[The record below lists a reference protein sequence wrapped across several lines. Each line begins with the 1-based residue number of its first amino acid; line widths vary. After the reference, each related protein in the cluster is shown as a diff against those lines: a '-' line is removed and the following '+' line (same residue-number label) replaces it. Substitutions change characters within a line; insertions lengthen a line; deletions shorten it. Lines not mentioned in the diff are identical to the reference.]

1 VIALRAHPRLRLTT
15 LSLILVAAAC
25 DSPMEPTE
33 DPPLQLLCSAPVTLQ
48 TAGFTPVDVT
58 YTAPQPSGGAPPYN
72 TACGPPSG
80 SAFPVGETTVRCDV
94 SDAMGRTATCLFPV
108 TVAHI
113 ATLAK
118 TRFVAFGDSI
128 TEGVVSP
135 APSFLMALA
144 LHDGY
149 PDELQ
154 ARLSSRYPLQQ
165 IVVINRGIAGERL
178 SQGVDRL
185 PGVLDADRP
194 EVVLLLEGVNGIRE
208 TPPAELFADIATM
221 VDETLDRGIDV
232 IIGRLLP
239 ASADY
244 EASHP
249 GILAAIENLNGEI
262 DHIAATRGIGP
273 AVDFYGLFMA
283 NPQLLGGLHPTE
295 EGYRLMADTWADA
308 IAARYEQ

>member
-1 VIALRAHPRLRLTT
+1 MSLRAHPRLRLTT

-33 DPPLQLLCSAPVTLQ
+33 DPPLQLQCAAPVTMQ

-58 YTAPQPSGGAPPYN
+58 YAPPQPSGGAPPYN
-72 TACGPPSG
+72 TACGPLSG

-108 TVAHI
+108 TVTHV

-135 APSFLMALA
+135 APMFLMALA

-154 ARLSSRYPLQQ
+154 SRLSSRYPLQN
-165 IVVINRGIAGERL
+165 VVVVNRGISGEKL

-185 PGVLDADRP
+185 PGVITADRP

-208 TPPAELFADIATM
+208 TPLAELSADLATM
-221 VDETLDRGIDV
+221 VDETLNRGVDV
-232 IIGRLLP
+232 IIGRLLG

-249 GILAAIENLNGEI
+249 GIVAAVEKMNGEI
-262 DHIAATRGIGP
+262 DQIAATRGIGP
-273 AVDFYGLFMA
+273 AVDFYGLFTA

-295 EGYRLMADTWADA
+295 EGYRLMADAWAAA
-308 IAARYEQ
+308 IAARYER